1 MRGYLI
7 TAACVLARVLA
18 SFHTVAAYTVA
29 FLPSLRCLFPFQG
42 GVLPFGEAI
51 LCITAGIIAL
61 CLNKNGLELV
71 RRSRVIDTFI
81 PILISK
87 K

>member
-1 MRGYLI
+1 M
-7 TAACVLARVLA
+7 
-18 SFHTVAAYTVA
+18 
-29 FLPSLRCLFPFQG
+29 QG

-51 LCITAGIIAL
+51 VCITAGIIAL

-71 RRSRVIDTFI
+71 RKTRVIDAFI